1 MTVYAYYRVST
12 EKQDYNS
19 QKLGV
24 VEYCNRAGL
33 KIDKEVVDD
42 GVSGTV
48 KAKERKL
55 WNIVKAAKKGDY
67 LITSELSRL
76 GRSTVDVLETCNT
89 LAKKDVNVYFVKQA
103 MGLDQSPMGKMMTAI
118 LSAFAEMERD
128 LISQRT
134 IEGLARAKAQGKRL
148 GRPNGTSYSNLKIE
162 EVSAL
167 AENGHNKTEIANS
180 LSCSWLTIHRFCK
193 KNNIKI
199 VANGNEKRSKYY
211 INGISLFRFCKEK
224 GLGKKEYGRCYS
236 LINDK
241 CMTPEEALNYHRV
254 ARKNRHFNME

>member
-19 QKLGV
+19 QKMGV

-33 KIDKEVVDD
+33 KIDKEVIDE

-55 WNIVKAAKKGDY
+55 WNIVKLAKKGDY

-76 GRSTVDVLETCNT
+76 GRSTVDVLETCNI
-89 LAKKDVNVYFVKQA
+89 LAKKGVNVYFVKQA
-103 MGLDQSPMGKMMTAI
+103 MGLDQSPMGKMMMAI

-134 IEGLARAKAQGKRL
+134 IEGLARAKAQGKHI
-148 GRPNGTSYSNLKIE
+148 GRPFGTFYRKLDYDK
-162 EVSAL
+162 VLQFAQT
-167 AENGHNKTEIANS
+167 GFNKTEIARL
-180 LSCSWLTIHRFCK
+180 LSCDWHTIHRYCK
-193 KNNIKI
+193 ENNIDVVCK
-199 VANGNEKRSKYY
+199 VAHRKKS
-211 INGISLFRFCKEK
+211 
-224 GLGKKEYGRCYS
+224 GLGW
-236 LINDK
+236 
-241 CMTPEEALNYHRV
+241 
-254 ARKNRHFNME
+254 